1 LYFEELKK
9 KIAEYEILA
18 ENCYNTDE
26 KGFMLGAIVRY
37 SKEPG

>member
-1 LYFEELKK
+1 LYLEELKK

-26 KGFMLGAIVRY
+26 KSFMLGRIFRY
-37 SKEPG
+37 CKELG